1 RSEELNEKNAEI
13 LEMVAIGAPASK
25 VYDAIALLYE
35 SRYPGMRCSML
46 ELHGS
51 KLIHGG
57 APSLPQAYCDA
68 VSGLIYGPHVGSCG
82 TSTYTGKRVLV
93 EDIETDP
100 KWKDIKQFALPHGLR
115 SCWSEPIK
123 NSQGEVL
130 GAFGMYYNH
139 PALPNDEELEDLRAA
154 ARLAGIVMER
164 DQAQRTI
171 KALAYTDELTGLSS
185 RASFCMHV
193 DEMIS
198 QSKRHGERF
207 GLMYVDLDN
216 FKSVNDSLGHDVG
229 DQLLKVVANRLK
241 ETCRDID
248 LVARLGGDEFCVL
261 IKEVSDDYDAAYVAQ
276 RCLESIHKPLELS
289 ARKIIPECS
298 IGIAYFPDDGE
309 DLSRLLKAAD
319 ISLYDAKHKGKNQY
333 AFYKPELTKRAER
346 QFYVEHLLR
355 EAILKQQLSL
365 VYQPQFDVDTGELI
379 GVEALSR
386 WNHRELGEVPPTQFI
401 EIAEKIGMIKPLTQ
415 WVIATACEQL
425 LMWHQQGGSDLRV
438 AVNVSPTLFSD
449 KDLPQ
454 MIKESTGNTGIDASE
469 LVLEVTESVV
479 HTSKSN
485 LPIVKELKQLGTTL
499 ALDDFGTGYS
509 SFASLKHLEIDSLKI
524 DKYFVNDILKDKNVL
539 LLVEVMIDIGRRLG
553 YRTIAEGV
561 ESQEQFN
568 VLKSLG
574 CDAIQGYL
582 LGRPMPGYE
591 IAKMQ
596 FH

>member
-1 RSEELNEKNAEI
+1 
-13 LEMVAIGAPASK
+13 
-25 VYDAIALLYE
+25 
-35 SRYPGMRCSML
+35 
-46 ELHGS
+46 
-51 KLIHGG
+51 
-57 APSLPQAYCDA
+57 
-68 VSGLIYGPHVGSCG
+68 HVGSCG